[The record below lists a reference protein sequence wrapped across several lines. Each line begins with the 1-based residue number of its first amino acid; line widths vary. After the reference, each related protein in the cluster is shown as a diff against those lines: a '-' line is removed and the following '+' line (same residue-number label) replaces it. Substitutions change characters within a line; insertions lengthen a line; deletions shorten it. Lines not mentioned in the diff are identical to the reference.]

1 MFIDELE
8 NYLKERF
15 KKTPKLKSEF
25 EPLVLYYCYGDYGS
39 FDEIYDLI
47 ENEDGSH
54 VSILL
59 DSLSESTVKYI
70 DDVLNKF
77 FENRNLFKN
86 IGLRLN
92 SYKNLRGENY
102 IYSSLEELDDDMT
115 REIEKSKILKFQNS
129 FLKSYK
135 GLANKETS
143 DIFRELYYKKIKRE
157 DISKSI
163 SKIKGFGTSDLNIA
177 LGSLLKN
184 DSIEEYIESIKDKN
198 VEIVSRED
206 NIVIFE
212 VNDYLSSKEL
222 GSKQWCIS
230 YNNVYWDE
238 YKKKGEFS
246 GTLVSN
252 SESNKKY
259 NDNSIFFIV
268 DKNKKKSDPSHMI
281 GVTTLPSGQ
290 IIFVHNK
297 NDDSIINEFELKEY
311 FSEKIKYFLDKKPKN
326 RISIK
331 RGEIFDDINEIK
343 LNSSNPMEDIICYIE
358 ENNISGFDIEL
369 IASHAKSVTQFY
381 IETKNFNEKLF
392 DKFIGFM
399 ANSGLGFSSEILKK
413 MFSDVDF
420 EKKYKKHYYEI
431 EDSIIYEES
440 ENVNFVVSENMLS
453 FIGKNNKDGSYFS
466 ESIIKYFNKNSDDKI
481 KSFLDKER
489 ELFLTKSML
498 AKLLLDAVYVDGKK
512 MKIVLDYYHK
522 NIESIK
528 EESIDIPF
536 KGIVNS
542 ADSSSFLSYNK
553 KNLKDLIRVIKDGV
567 NYREKLFFTKDY
579 LEYRERNDFC
589 KKIELLKSLGLASN
603 KEINEFLEEVMS
615 DDSFEF
621 HPIDKI
627 YFKKKNNKKVMSKSE
642 SIEFLRKQYKEKRM
656 QRLIK

>member
-25 EPLVLYYCYGDYGS
+25 EPLVLYYCYGDYRS
-39 FDEIYDLI
+39 FDEIYNLI

-54 VSILL
+54 ASILL

-70 DDVLNKF
+70 DDILNKF

-102 IYSSLEELDDDMT
+102 VYSSLEELDDDMT

-212 VNDYLSSKEL
+212 VNDYLSSKEI

-230 YNNVYWDE
+230 YNSTYWDE
-238 YKKKGEFS
+238 YKRKS
-246 GTLVSN
+246 TLAGTLVS
-252 SESNKKY
+252 EYEKKLKY
-259 NDNSIFFIV
+259 NDNNIFFIV
-268 DKNKKKSDPSHMI
+268 DKNKKKIDPSCMI

-290 IIFVHNK
+290 IIFAHDK
-297 NDDSIINEFELKEY
+297 DDNSVVDEFELKEY
-311 FSEKIKYFLDKKPKN
+311 FSKKIKVFLDKKKKN
-326 RISIK
+326 RVSIK
-331 RGEIFDDINEIK
+331 RGEIFEDIIEIK
-343 LNSSNPMEDIICYIE
+343 LNSSKPMEDIICYTE
-358 ENNISGFDIEL
+358 ENNVSDFDMEI
-369 IASHAKSVTQFY
+369 IANQVKNTAKFYAESV
-381 IETKNFNEKLF
+381 NFNEKSF
-392 DKFIGFM
+392 DKFINFM
-399 ANSGLGFSSEILKK
+399 AKSGLGFSSEILKK
-413 MFSDVDF
+413 MFSDNDF
-420 EKKYKKHYYEI
+420 EKKYKKYYYEI

-440 ENVNFVVSENMLS
+440 ENPDFLVSENMLL
-453 FIGKNNKDGSYFS
+453 FIGKNNRDGSYFS
-466 ESIIKYFNKNSDDKI
+466 DSMINYFNENSPDKI
-481 KSFLDKER
+481 ESFLNKEKD
-489 ELFLTKSML
+489 LFLTKGIL
-498 AKLLLDAVYVDGKK
+498 AKILLNSVYVEKRK
-512 MKIVLDYYHK
+512 MESVLDYYQK
-522 NIESIK
+522 NINNIK
-528 EESIDIPF
+528 EEDIEIPF
-536 KGIVNS
+536 KGILNS
-542 ADSSSFLSYNK
+542 SDSSSFLNYDK
-553 KNLKDLIRVIKDGV
+553 EKLRDIMGVIKNKI
-567 NYREKLFFTKDY
+567 NYKEKIFFNKDFM
-579 LEYRERNDFC
+579 EYRERQNFC
-589 KKIELLKSLGLASN
+589 KKIDLLKNLGLASN
-603 KEINEFLEEVMS
+603 KEINDFLEEVLN

-627 YFKKKNNKKVMSKSE
+627 YFKKKSNKKVMSKSE
-642 SIEFLRKQYKEKRM
+642 SIEFLRKQYKERRIQK
-656 QRLIK
+656 LIK